1 MIDEVDADGN
11 GSLEFPEFLNLM
23 ANKMRHTDTEEELI
37 EAFKIFDRDGD
48 QLIRVA
54 EIRHVFD
61 ILGEKMSYDE
71 IKDMISLADS
81 DGDADSINYTE
92 FCKLMTQ
99 TPKI

>member
-23 ANKMRHTDTEEELI
+23 ANKMRNADTEEELI

-48 QLIRVA
+48 QLIRWQ

-61 ILGEKMSYDE
+61 ILGEKMEDDD
-71 IKDMISLADS
+71 IKEMIKLADT
-81 DGDADSINYTE
+81 DGDDSINYTE
-92 FCKLMTQ
+92 FCKMMTQ
-99 TPKI
+99 IPKI